1 MFLVTVIAL
10 STAKTTN
17 LGEAIYFLTP
27 MSCSTNNILHVIHMQ
42 KIYVFRF
49 DVEKKF
55 LLHEMMRKEV
65 GMELTTPAPSFLF
78 TPVFEHIMNICF
90 NSKFPLRIPSVSSS
104 FFHSIFFA
112 LSLLFT
118 RHFLF
123 LHQNE
128 NLFKSLKQWNFVNFL
143 KKKFF
148 LHFKTT
154 IFLFKFA
161 VLNECNTFDPYS
173 KLLSTTNQ
181 HLFLRHW
188 KRYRPS
194 NHIAP
199 QYELFVSALWLTL
212 SFGQVS
218 KTSKRMH

>member
-1 MFLVTVIAL
+1 MFLVTVVAL

-42 KIYVFRF
+42 KLYVFRF
-49 DVEKKF
+49 DVEKKI

-112 LSLLFT
+112 LSLLLT

-128 NLFKSLKQWNFVNFL
+128 NLFKSLKQ
-143 KKKFF
+143 
-148 LHFKTT
+148 
-154 IFLFKFA
+154 
-161 VLNECNTFDPYS
+161 
-173 KLLSTTNQ
+173 
-181 HLFLRHW
+181 
-188 KRYRPS
+188 
-194 NHIAP
+194 
-199 QYELFVSALWLTL
+199 
-212 SFGQVS
+212 
-218 KTSKRMH
+218 

>member
-1 MFLVTVIAL
+1 MFLVTVVAL

-154 IFLFKFA
+154 IFLFKFGMSA
-161 VLNECNTFDPYS
+161 TLLTRIPSCSLQPTNTCFCATENDIDLQTILHPNMNY
-173 KLLSTTNQ
+173 LFQ
-181 HLFLRHW
+181 HCDLH
-188 KRYRPS
+188 
-194 NHIAP
+194 
-199 QYELFVSALWLTL
+199 
-212 SFGQVS
+212 
-218 KTSKRMH
+218 

>member
-1 MFLVTVIAL
+1 MVAL

-104 FFHSIFFA
+104 FFSFYFFRSIIA
-112 LSLLFT
+112 IY
-118 RHFLF
+118 
-123 LHQNE
+123 
-128 NLFKSLKQWNFVNFL
+128 
-143 KKKFF
+143 
-148 LHFKTT
+148 KT
-154 IFLFKFA
+154 F
-161 VLNECNTFDPYS
+161 
-173 KLLSTTNQ
+173 
-181 HLFLRHW
+181 
-188 KRYRPS
+188 
-194 NHIAP
+194 
-199 QYELFVSALWLTL
+199 
-212 SFGQVS
+212 SFPA
-218 KTSKRMH
+218 SKRKPI